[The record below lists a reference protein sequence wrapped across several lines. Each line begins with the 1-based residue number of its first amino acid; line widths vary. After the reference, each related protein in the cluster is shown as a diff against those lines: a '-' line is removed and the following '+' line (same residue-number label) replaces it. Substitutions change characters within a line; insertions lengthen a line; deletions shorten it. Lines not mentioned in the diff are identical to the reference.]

1 MIIRRIDPVSLGKI
15 QGLVMAVFGL
25 IGAMLWGGMLAI
37 GGMAAMNAGGPGGGP
52 GGGPPAGVGALMGGL
67 ALVMVIA
74 MPVMYGVM
82 GFVGGIIAGVV
93 YNLASG
99 FLGGLEIEVDFQ
111 GEHLETES

>member
-37 GGMAAMNAGGPGGGP
+37 GGMAAMNGGGP
-52 GGGPPAGVGALMGGL
+52 GGGPPAGVGALMGGIV
-67 ALVMVIA
+67 LVGVIA

-82 GFVGGIIAGVV
+82 GFVGGVIAGVV

-99 FLGGLEIEVDFQ
+99 FLGGLEVEVDFQ